1 MLNLRTQEPFFPAT
15 KKQFKRTCTLYNN
28 TDLILPMVVEKEYNL
43 VQLRESLKSSGY
55 SYSESK
61 LMEYLTSGYFWRRL
75 AAHLEKVGLGHVN
88 PEYYIE
94 LYTWP
99 T

>member
-1 MLNLRTQEPFFPAT
+1 MEEKPAKELRMLQE
-15 KKQFKRTCTLYNN
+15 N
-28 TDLILPMVVEKEYNL
+28 TTRILPLVVEKEYNL

-61 LMEYLTSGYFWRRL
+61 LMEYLTSDYFWEQL
-75 AAHLEKVGLGHVN
+75 VLHLKKVGLGDVN